1 MSARS
6 SLLPALLLP
15 LLLQS
20 AQAQTADGEL
30 AERDRWTH
38 FRGPASGSGGTLEK
52 PPASLGKIEWSF
64 KTRGKDVLLGP
75 PLTWDGVAFL
85 IVGTRK
91 KARLVALDTETGAKL
106 ATAALKTDGVP
117 RPAVGNR
124 SVFLIEKNTLVERL
138 LQRKRFL
145 RRWTYTVGPAAS
157 PPCVHKNEI
166 YVATASG
173 LLRLRSGQRRAV
185 WKAKGNF
192 FGRPALFGRHV
203 YALRKGSGE
212 TPVLAAYD
220 RVSGKQAATVEL
232 PHKAAAG
239 GGRVAVAAG
248 IVAAQLPPTSKRQW
262 CLVKRTAKDDTLVL
276 SEPKLHTFKTHPVLW
291 DDRALGLDQDG
302 DWVSVSL
309 KGRGGK
315 VIKKEDRKDLVLGAA
330 SPVRFR
336 GGVGFGSWMLEAGTM
351 NILWHVKER
360 PDLKDLQA
368 GTRFGPVRA
377 GNLVLLVTRKGK
389 ALHALG
395 EEKIG

>member
-15 LLLQS
+15 LLVHG

-38 FRGPASGSGGTLEK
+38 FRGPASGSGGTLEA
-52 PPASLGKIEWSF
+52 PPESLGKIEWSF
-64 KTRGKDVLLGP
+64 KTSGKNVLLGP

-91 KARLVALDTETGAKL
+91 RARLVALDTETGAKL
-106 ATAALKTDGVP
+106 ATSALKTDGVP
-117 RPAVGNR
+117 LPAVGNR
-124 SVFLIEKNTLVERL
+124 AVFLIEKNTLVERL

-145 RRWTYTVGPAAS
+145 RRWSYPVGPGAS

-166 YVATASG
+166 YVSTASG
-173 LLRLRSGQRRAV
+173 LLRLRSGQKRAV
-185 WKAKGNF
+185 WQAKGSF

-203 YALRKGSGE
+203 YALRKGDDDA
-212 TPVLAAYD
+212 PVLAVYD
-220 RVSGKQAATVEL
+220 RVSGKQATSIVL
-232 PHKAAAG
+232 PHKTVAG
-239 GGRVAVAAG
+239 GGRVAVGPG

-262 CLVKRTAKDDTLVL
+262 CLVKRTLKNDALTL
-276 SEPKLHTFKTHPVLW
+276 SDPKLHTFKTHPVLW
-291 DDRALGLDQDG
+291 EDRALGLDQDG
-302 DWVSVSL
+302 DWVSLGL
-309 KGRGGK
+309 KSGGGK

-336 GGVGFGSWMLEAGTM
+336 GGLGFGSWMLESGTA

-377 GNLVLLVTRKGK
+377 GDLLLLVTRKGK
-389 ALHALG
+389 ALHAFG
-395 EEKIG
+395 EEKIR